1 MNATQFIRQQ
11 VAEAEGLS
19 DATMAGVTDEQFN
32 WLPPGTMNPIKS
44 TLLHTVGGED
54 LFFQLIIQAGRR
66 CGLLAGGLAEL
77 VWPKHPAAARAGK
90 RPGTRRWRWPP
101 CWHMP
106 QPCVTPPMSTWHRL
120 TEDELDRRVDFFGRE
135 SSVADVLARFV
146 SHTACH
152 AGEIA
157 AVKGMQGLQGCHSE
171 ISRCK
176 NAGHLESSHL

>member
-11 VAEAEGLS
+11 VAETEGLS
-19 DATMAGVTDEQFN
+19 DAAMAGVTDEQFN

-54 LFFQLIIQAGRR
+54 LFCQLIIQGRPPLWATGGWAGRV
-66 CGLLAGGLAEL
+66 GLAQTPGGGQGWEEARNTAL
-77 VWPKHPAAARAGK
+77 ALAPVLAYAAAVRDA
-90 RPGTRRWRWPP
+90 T
-101 CWHMP
+101 HEYLA
-106 QPCVTPPMSTWHRL
+106 RL
-120 TEDELDRRVDFFGRE
+120 TEDELDRRVNFFGRE

-157 AVKGMQGLQGCHSE
+157 AVKGMQGLQG
-171 ISRCK
+171 
-176 NAGHLESSHL
+176 LPF

>member
-54 LFFQLIIQAGRR
+54 LFFQLIIQGRPPLWATGGWAGRI
-66 CGLLAGGLAEL
+66 GLAQTPGGGQGWEEARNTVL
-77 VWPKHPAAARAGK
+77 ALAPVLAYAAAVRDA
-90 RPGTRRWRWPP
+90 T
-101 CWHMP
+101 HEYLA
-106 QPCVTPPMSTWHRL
+106 RL

-135 SSVADVLARFV
+135 SSVADVLAGFV

-157 AVKGMQGLQGCHSE
+157 AVKGMQGLQG
-171 ISRCK
+171 
-176 NAGHLESSHL
+176 LPF